1 MTSDHVRGRL
11 TPRLPQVLGSGV
23 SVRRRSLFVGMYGWL
38 ERLSETGAES
48 AIIDG
53 AADLKEQVSAAS

>member
-1 MTSDHVRGRL
+1 MD
-11 TPRLPQVLGSGV
+11 
-23 SVRRRSLFVGMYGWL
+23 GWL